1 MSRPF
6 SSQDRLASLQGRLA
20 EESPL
25 IPLTSAADV
34 EDGDDGEECE
44 FIESMPVAALIALM
58 PRAIAALSDQ
68 ARIGADGEPLD
79 GRSPALLATN
89 VDLAI
94 FNSLLSSET
103 RPKVSLSYDATSGSI
118 HIYELPK
125 DGHDQVSREIAG
137 FFFVYSGAQGG
148 RRVPP
153 SSGDFQSLGSTD
165 VSLGPHGNRQPDE
178 SFRATA
184 SVHAEPVLVVEIC
197 HAQPFA
203 NGDARAQAWLR
214 CDVLG
219 YHVQAVL
226 VIKYWPR
233 RRNGT
238 FAAVAAL
245 YEQGGGPGA
254 DRTVNLVPPPDD
266 DDPVA
271 AAAVYVPGVPP
282 VPAPGAAA
290 GAAQRAAPAGFVAV
304 APIAPT
310 RVVSFGTAPPGAGA
324 AMEGVRGLGTTPEGF
339 GFDGGL
345 CDGAACDAIGV
356 PGYTLRV
363 PAARLYFGVPP
374 GILPAGVQLDQFA
387 PNPVNDF
394 RLDLFAISAV
404 LSVALPI

>member
-1 MSRPF
+1 
-6 SSQDRLASLQGRLA
+6 
-20 EESPL
+20 
-25 IPLTSAADV
+25 V

-125 DGHDQVSREIAG
+125 DGHDQVSRKINSH
-137 FFFVYSGAQGG
+137 FDRYSDLQGG

-153 SSGDFQSLGSTD
+153 SSDDFQCLGSTD

-203 NGDARAQAWLR
+203 NGDARAQVWLS
-214 CDVLG
+214 CAELG

-254 DRTVNLVPPPDD
+254 VPRTVNLVPPPED
-266 DDPVA
+266 DDPA
-271 AAAVYVPGVPP
+271 AAAAVALQVYVPGVLP

-290 GAAQRAAPAGFVAV
+290 GVAAPPLRAGFVAV

-310 RVVSFGTAPPGAGA
+310 RVVSFGTAPPWAGA
-324 AMEGVRGLGTTPEGF
+324 AMEGVRGLGTAPEGV
-339 GFDGGL
+339 GFPGAGL
-345 CDGAACDAIGV
+345 CNDAGVCDAIGV
-356 PGYTLRV
+356 SGYALRV

-374 GILPAGVQLDQFA
+374 GILPAGVQLNQFA
-387 PNPVNDF
+387 QDPNPANDF
-394 RLDLFAISAV
+394 RLDLFAVSEV
-404 LSVALPI
+404 LSVALPIYQ